1 MLHDAFLDEEI
12 FSVIK
17 TISEIK
23 QERIGQNICP
33 GSDPK

>member
-1 MLHDAFLDEEI
+1 MLYDAFLDEEI

-17 TISEIK
+17 PISEVK
-23 QERIGQNICP
+23 SERIGQNICP